1 MRALVVVVA
10 VIAFGLSATHTAP
23 ASGSETSGG
32 LLRAAVR
39 QAPAAIRGTDARRH
53 LVYEIA
59 LRNVARSDVRV
70 LGLEVRGRSRGAPLA
85 AYGAAEIEG
94 IMVGPDRGTPTST
107 LAAGQRGFIFLDLS
121 LRPGGHVPRR
131 LLHRFTLSVGG
142 RDVTFSGARSRVD
155 RRAPVRLSPPLRGE
169 NLVVIGCCGAVLGHR
184 RALLE
189 IEPGTL
195 TLSQRYA
202 IDFVRVD
209 DELSTSAGD
218 PTRNASYLIFG
229 DEVLAAAS
237 GRVVATRNDVAEGT
251 PPDETPFTTWE
262 DVTGNS
268 VTQDLGDGRFAVYA
282 HMQPGS
288 VRVRPG
294 DHVRRGQVLGLVG
307 NTGISSEPHLHF
319 HVMDGPGGP
328 SHVAAEGLPFV
339 FDGFDITA
347 HVSGLE
353 DDPPAPVPAPAP
365 PPRHRTGEYPF
376 TGDVIAF
383 PGVPRM
389 KVRALQA
396 ISGPSPFAAGCP
408 GALFD
413 DAHIAGAEIEP
424 FITVSLARPRDI
436 VATWQQDLGPAGRA
450 DLIGASHDGGR
461 TWSRVTIP
469 GTSRC
474 TGGTADAASDPW
486 LSAGGDGRVYFIGSA
501 AFFASDPPPVAFLA
515 SASRDGGRSW
525 SAPST
530 VAPADDRNDKPTIT
544 AHPRRA
550 GRAYAIWGNW
560 EHEFSRFPYTNFLR
574 FSRTRDGAGTWS
586 APVVVDAPPPDSADV
601 GGKIVVLHDGSLL
614 ALFARTTLHQDFT
627 ADDTQFATRSSDDG
641 RTWSPPVAIA
651 SQATGRFA
659 DEAGTELSNVDMFG
673 TSVALA
679 PDGTVYAA
687 WDHDTSATTG
697 AIDIVSS
704 RDGGRTWSGPTALP
718 GPGAFA
724 FEPSLAVNERGI
736 LGVLW
741 YDHRNDRPRDAELT
755 TDVWFA
761 SSDDGGSHWRQLHVA
776 GRFDFR
782 TAPRG
787 RIGEYQGLAATGK
800 DFAAAFTMTEP
811 AAVDGPSDI
820 FFARIGR

>member
-1 MRALVVVVA
+1 MRPSAVA
-10 VIAFGLSATHTAP
+10 VALIALWLSATPTAS
-23 ASGSETSGG
+23 ASGSRISGG

-39 QAPAAIRGTDARRH
+39 QAPAPVPGTDQRRH

-59 LRNVARSDVRV
+59 LLNAAATDVQVR
-70 LGLEVRGRSRGAPLA
+70 GLEIRGGHRGAPLA
-85 AYGAAEIEG
+85 AYGPAEIEG

-107 LAAGQRGFIFLDLS
+107 LAAGQRGFIYLDLS
-121 LRPGGHVPRR
+121 LRPGRHVPGR
-131 LLHRFTLSVGG
+131 LLHRFTASRGG
-142 RDVTFSGARSRVD
+142 RDVSFSGAKSRVD
-155 RRAPVRLSPPLRGE
+155 RRAPVRLSPPLRGDD
-169 NLVVIGCCGAVLGHR
+169 LVVIGCCGANLGHR

-189 IEPGTL
+189 IEPGAL
-195 TLSQRYA
+195 TLAQRYA

-209 DELSTSAGD
+209 DQLSTSAGD
-218 PTRNASYLIFG
+218 PTRNESYLIFG
-229 DEVLAAAS
+229 DEVLAAAP

-294 DHVRRGQVLGLVG
+294 EHVRRGQVLGLVG

-339 FDGFDITA
+339 FDGFEFDA

-353 DDPPAPVPAPAP
+353 DDPPAPVRTPAP
-365 PPRHRTGEYPF
+365 PPRHRTGQYPF

-383 PGVPRM
+383 PGAPRM
-389 KVRALQA
+389 KVKALKA
-396 ISGPSPFAAGCP
+396 ISGPTPFAAGCP

-413 DAHIAGAEIEP
+413 DTHIAGAEIEP
-424 FITVSLARPRDI
+424 FITVDPEHPLDI
-436 VATWQQDLGPAGRA
+436 VATWQQDLGFTGRA
-450 DLIGASHDGGR
+450 DLIGTSRDGGR

-474 TGGTADAASDPW
+474 SGGTADAASDPW
-486 LSAGGDGRVYFIGSA
+486 VSAGADGRTYFIGSA
-501 AFFASDPPPVAFLA
+501 ASLASDPPPVALLA

-530 VAPADDRNDKPTIT
+530 VAPADNRNDKPTIT
-544 AHPRRA
+544 AHPDRS
-550 GRAYAIWGNW
+550 GRAYALWGNW
-560 EHEFSRFPYTNFLR
+560 EHDFLKFPYTNFLR
-574 FSRTRDGAGTWS
+574 FSRTRDGAQTWS
-586 APVVVDAPPPDSADV
+586 PPVVVDAPPPDSVDV
-601 GGKIVVLHDGSLL
+601 GGKVVVLHDGSLL
-614 ALFARTTLHQDFT
+614 TLFARTTLHQDFT
-627 ADDTQFATRSSDDG
+627 AADTQYATRSGDDG

-651 SQATGRFA
+651 SQPTGRFA

-673 TSVALA
+673 TAVALA

-687 WDHDTSATTG
+687 WDHDTSPTTG
-697 AIDIVSS
+697 AIDLVSS

-724 FEPSLAVNERGI
+724 FEPSLAVNARGV

-741 YDHRNDRPRDAELT
+741 YDHRNDHPGDGELT

-761 SSDDGGSHWRQLHVA
+761 SSDDRGGHWRPLHVA
-776 GRFDFR
+776 GPFDFR

-787 RIGEYQGLAATGK
+787 RIGEYQGMAAARK
-800 DFAAAFTMTEP
+800 DFAAAFTVTKP
-811 AAVDGPSDI
+811 AAVDGPSDV